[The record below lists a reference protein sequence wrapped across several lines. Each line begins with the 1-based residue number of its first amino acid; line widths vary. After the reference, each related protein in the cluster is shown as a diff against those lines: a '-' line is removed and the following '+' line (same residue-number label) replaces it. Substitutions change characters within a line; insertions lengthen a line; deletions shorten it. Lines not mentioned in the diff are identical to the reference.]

1 MTKDNILGDIS
12 IGGDNDVAIKALHAL
27 IKSGKIS
34 VEDAKSAVSSARG
47 SKYDEAKTATS
58 ADAQSTK
65 NGSNGDKNNKN
76 NTQIKNNRGKKEKQP
91 EVYRTRH
98 VALQFS
104 YDGTEFSGFAQN
116 IGKECDN
123 SVEKALFAALE
134 KTRLLVSPEEN
145 GMLVMNAANE
155 EEKKAE
161 DADGKKEENETEGSF
176 SNKKKNVDSLRNAAQ
191 YSRCGRTDK
200 GVHAHGQVVALYLK
214 SAFPLSARKLE
225 SSFTVD
231 GDDTKNEFQLLKEE
245 TLPKNSLDGLECL
258 VPPKKNKKKSKKG
271 GDDNDDDNGTPQQQQ
286 SFQQKTITEY
296 DYPRMLNNIL
306 PPSIRILGWCP
317 VSPNFSARFSCANR
331 TYRYFFPRRNLDLA
345 AMAQGLQYM
354 MGRNDFRNMCKM
366 NCEQVYNFERLLM
379 NGKVV
384 SPQRVY
390 IVSTEED
397 EKKKVSSQPAIEELS
412 TTQQESPYDICHV
425 EIIGQAF
432 LWHQIRCILSILF
445 CVGRKL
451 ESPDIVQ
458 ELLDIETNPRKP
470 SYEMASEAALVL
482 QDCTFARLHLGRTV
496 CNLWNLTKV
505 LERRWE
511 DHAVAAERA
520 NDALTTIKSET
531 EVRYSDVVEFV
542 EKIYKN
548 RKKKEARRI
557 NRPADDDDDDDDDD
571 ICKEMEKRAPPTP
584 MISWG
589 IAIKIIR
596 DILNVHPYPP
606 SGSTGQTAKGQTE
619 STVHVPLLERSM
631 GTTYEEKVRSI
642 LREDGDDDDVVING
656 KDGKRKKRSTKRKN
670 RYEENIIKKRK
681 TEEEDKAFYEHMLRQ
696 GGSSM

>member
-496 CNLWNLTKV
+496 CNLWNVTKV

-531 EVRYSDVVEFV
+531 EVRYSVVVEFV
-542 EKIYKN
+542 GKKIQK
-548 RKKKEARRI
+548 
-557 NRPADDDDDDDDDD
+557 
-571 ICKEMEKRAPPTP
+571 
-584 MISWG
+584 
-589 IAIKIIR
+589 
-596 DILNVHPYPP
+596 
-606 SGSTGQTAKGQTE
+606 
-619 STVHVPLLERSM
+619 
-631 GTTYEEKVRSI
+631 
-642 LREDGDDDDVVING
+642 
-656 KDGKRKKRSTKRKN
+656 
-670 RYEENIIKKRK
+670 
-681 TEEEDKAFYEHMLRQ
+681 
-696 GGSSM
+696 